1 MNQQSALGHQVMIAN
16 SRGPESLGEIAAKT
30 GATAVTTEAA
40 ARAEDLIIIAIPNKA
55 KTSMG

>member
-1 MNQQSALGHQVMIAN
+1 MIAN